1 MTTQQAEIIVLS
13 DSVELITPTSTESVS
28 GERTFRAEEE
38 LEAAGVVHVAGPT
51 GPASSA
57 AAGAGANSSTNSKQ
71 KDLKE
76 PLCPDNRAGYGAIH
90 ISAPRMY
97 DLDATLS
104 ISKDVAGGYLVLLSG
119 GAFTGNV
126 GKSRL
131 LSLRRG
137 KRSKQRKCCDC
148 FRNGAVDGAN
158 FQHSSDEEQTS
169 STANTRIP
177 DDAIQLAFMSLT
189 DGNAIDTV
197 FGVESRGGIKRAKE
211 TSRIAYD
218 AAREAK
224 ESLREASFS
233 SNAIPRLA
241 VEAYALCFEIV
252 IDYNRKREK
261 LGFGFGFF
269 TQCCKRDIIRGEA
282 EEFGGSLRNA
292 PRRSRSCHVDLLR
305 ICLAL
310 LFLQAKVASLRTA
323 YFACLCIAGSKCR
336 HSKQYFPLDLQLH
349 KHEFEYM

>member
-13 DSVELITPTSTESVS
+13 DSVELVTPTSTESVS

-282 EEFGGSLRNA
+282 EESLEEA
-292 PRRSRSCHVDLLR
+292 FAMLR
-305 ICLAL
+305 DAVE
-310 LFLQAKVASLRTA
+310 AAT
-323 YFACLCIAGSKCR
+323 
-336 HSKQYFPLDLQLH
+336 
-349 KHEFEYM
+349 

>member
-13 DSVELITPTSTESVS
+13 DSVELITPTSTESIS
-28 GERTFRAEEE
+28 GERAFRAEEE
-38 LEAAGVVHVAGPT
+38 LEAAGVGAGPT

-57 AAGAGANSSTNSKQ
+57 AAGGGNSSANSKQ

-76 PLCPDNRAGYGAIH
+76 PLCPDNKAGYGAIH

-119 GAFTGNV
+119 GAFTGNA

-148 FRNGAVDGAN
+148 FRNDAAVDGAN
-158 FQHSSDEEQTS
+158 SEHISDEEQTS

-197 FGVESRGGIKRAKE
+197 FGVESRGGIKRTKE

-224 ESLREASFS
+224 EALREASFS

-241 VEAYALCFEIV
+241 VEAYELCFEIV
-252 IDYNRKREK
+252 VDYNRKREK

-282 EEFGGSLRNA
+282 EESLEEA
-292 PRRSRSCHVDLLR
+292 FAMLR
-305 ICLAL
+305 DAVE
-310 LFLQAKVASLRTA
+310 AAT
-323 YFACLCIAGSKCR
+323 
-336 HSKQYFPLDLQLH
+336 
-349 KHEFEYM
+349 